1 MTTIQDVANTETGLK
16 ITVVSDFICPWCYV
30 GLETIERLWRHWDF
44 TLDWAPY
51 FLDPT
56 IPPEGRHREPRTKPD
71 DPKSDLELRGEA
83 LGIDFRRGR
92 TFIPHTHLALQASEF
107 AHQHGDT
114 RTVINYHR
122 ALFKA
127 HFTDFEDLMDP
138 DVLVRHAAECGL
150 DGDALRTALDEGTYR
165 EAVDQ
170 GIEHSYAIGVQGIPT
185 FILNDQYAIVGAQD
199 YATFE
204 KVMERLGVS
213 RREEPLPA

>member
-1 MTTIQDVANTETGLK
+1 MTTIQDIANTQTGLK

-30 GLETIERLWRHWDF
+30 GLEVIDRLWREWDI
-44 TLDWAPY
+44 TLDWAPF

-56 IPPEGRHREPRTKPD
+56 IPPEGKTRQPRMAEG

-114 RTVINYHR
+114 RTVIAYHR

-127 HFTDFEDLMDP
+127 HFTDFEDLMDAE
-138 DVLVRHAAECGL
+138 VLVKHATAAGL
-150 DGDALRTALDEGTYR
+150 DAEAMRTALAEGSMVET
-165 EAVDQ
+165 VDR

-185 FILNDQYAIVGAQD
+185 FILNDEYAIVGAQD

-204 KVMERLGVS
+204 KVMDRLGIS
-213 RREEPLPA
+213 RREVPLEG